1 MPGEAAWLGDI
12 FLARS
17 VGTLSSDMS
26 PFDQMRIERCPVR
39 DEKGR
44 IARTLGILQWV
55 PCPVIPVA
63 FSQNRCGINAESATP
78 NK

>member
-1 MPGEAAWLGDI
+1 
-12 FLARS
+12 
-17 VGTLSSDMS
+17 
-26 PFDQMRIERCPVR
+26 MRIERCPVR